1 MLWVVKRQ
9 YGLHM
14 LYSLPCKEEFM
25 AGLINENFQEEVITE
40 LSWIKT
46 VISSLC
52 EKEGIE
58 TYESLLLKYA
68 IEPEEAEEIERFVVR
83 NLKDIEKY
91 EIIDIQNEIAKSFFE
106 NTKKDWMMQDDVL
119 EKLIEAKIK
128 ALKL

>member
-1 MLWVVKRQ
+1 
-9 YGLHM
+9 
-14 LYSLPCKEEFM
+14 M

-91 EIIDIQNEIAKSFFE
+91 EIIDIKNEIAKTFFE
-106 NTKKDWMMQDDVL
+106 NTKKECMIQNDVL